1 MIAPRARLLWVFAI
15 VAWPAMT
22 LLVLYPGAAL
32 ACACL
37 LVAFVL
43 AAFGEAVF
51 SRERLRQ
58 VGVQFPE
65 LVRLA
70 KGRAGSFE
78 IRTENRGEQSL
89 PLRLALE
96 FPQEIIAEEEEW
108 RVLLPPKT
116 AASVSISL
124 TPSQR
129 GRFVLERVAV
139 ETSSAL
145 GFWNIRKTLPVTAE
159 LRVYPDLL
167 SERQNLAAI
176 FLHRGNPGARPVRQ
190 VGKGRDFEQLRDY
203 IAGDGVDDVHWKATA
218 KRGRPVTKVFQVERT
233 QEVYV
238 VLDASRLS
246 ARLAGGVPILE
257 HFINCALIL
266 CLASGQR
273 SDLFGLTIFTDKVQ
287 SFVRAKNGKAHYDLC
302 RDTLYRLQPA
312 RVTPDFSDLFTFL
325 RLRLRRRALL
335 VFLTALD
342 DPALAAGFMEKIDLL
357 ARQHLVLVNMLRPP
371 EANPLFAGEGVENVA
386 QIYRRLGG
394 HLVWHELSELGKR
407 LHHHGVGLS
416 LVNHS
421 SLTPEVVAQYLQ
433 VKQRQLI

>member
-1 MIAPRARLLWVFAI
+1 MIAPRGRLLWVFGL

-22 LLVLYPGAAL
+22 LLVLYPGAAVV
-32 ACACL
+32 CACVL
-37 LVAFVL
+37 IVL
-43 AAFGEAVF
+43 ALAALADAIF

-70 KGRAGSFE
+70 KGREGMFE
-78 IRTENRGEQSL
+78 IRVENRSEQSL
-89 PLRLALE
+89 ALRLALA
-96 FPQEIIAEEEEW
+96 FPPGISAQEEEW
-108 RVLLPPKT
+108 RVQLSPKSS
-116 AASVSISL
+116 ANVSISL
-124 TPSQR
+124 TLSQR
-129 GRFVLERVAV
+129 GRFVLERMAV
-139 ETSSAL
+139 ETSSVL
-145 GFWNIRKTLPVTAE
+145 GLWNIRQTLPVTTE

-176 FLHRGNPGARPVRQ
+176 FLHRGNSGARPVRQ

-203 IAGDGVDDVHWKATA
+203 ITGDSVDDVHWKATA
-218 KRGRPVTKVFQVERT
+218 KRGRPVTKIFQVERT
-233 QEVYV
+233 QEVYI

-302 RDTLYRLQPA
+302 RDTLYRVQPA
-312 RVTPDFSDLFTFL
+312 RVTPDFNDLFTFL

-342 DPALAAGFMEKIDLL
+342 DPALAAAFTEKIDLL
-357 ARQHLVLVNMLRPP
+357 ARQHLVQVNMLRPP

-394 HLVWHELSELGKR
+394 HLVWHELSELKKR
-407 LHHHGVGLS
+407 LHHHGVRLS
-416 LVNHS
+416 LVDHS

>member
-1 MIAPRARLLWVFAI
+1 MIAPRARLLWIFAI
-15 VAWPAMT
+15 VAWPALT
-22 LLVLYPGAAL
+22 LLVFYPGVAL
-32 ACACL
+32 GCACL
-37 LVAFVL
+37 LVAFALGVF
-43 AAFGEAVF
+43 ADAVF

-58 VGVQFPE
+58 AGVQFPE

-70 KGRAGSFE
+70 KGREGSFE
-78 IRTENRGEQSL
+78 IRTENRGEQH
-89 PLRLALE
+89 LALGLAIE
-96 FPQEIIAEEEEW
+96 FPPEMIAQEEEW
-108 RVLLPPKT
+108 RVQLPPKT

-139 ETSSAL
+139 ETPSAL
-145 GFWNIRKTLPVTAE
+145 GFWNIRQTLPVTAE

-312 RVTPDFSDLFTFL
+312 QVTPDFGDLFTFL

-371 EANPLFAGEGVENVA
+371 EANPLFDGEGVENVA

-394 HLVWHELSELGKR
+394 HLVWHELSELRKR
-407 LHHHGVGLS
+407 LHHHGVRLS
-416 LVNHS
+416 LVDHS
-421 SLTPEVVAQYLQ
+421 CLTPEVVAQYLQ